1 MRIRPAVQI
10 TFGLVMLTSAIL
22 LVVDLL
28 FGVFPDPDVQVMQ
41 LRKAFAES
49 AATQA
54 AVFLERGDHK
64 TLALALERM
73 REHDPSIRSLAV
85 RRADRALLAQAG
97 DHKQAWGEPDGDRS
111 TPTELLVPLS
121 TGSERWGSFE
131 MVYFPDQ
138 RSAVQRAI
146 GHPLWIT
153 LLGIALLGTLVYWQY
168 IRRAL
173 VHLDPKAVI
182 PERVTLAFDIMTE
195 GVVVLDRRGRV
206 LLANRAF
213 RALPG
218 DGSSDMVGKQLSNL
232 PWLAAGL
239 PSDAAGHPWTRAM
252 HGGKPVMD
260 YAIEVVPTPVTR
272 KKLVVNCAPITD
284 ARGVVRGCVA
294 TFDDLTAVHLAN
306 ERLSD
311 ALTELHASRD
321 EIAEKNVELERLA
334 SHDSLTGCLTRRA
347 FFERMAQA
355 REEAR
360 RSGKPLS
367 CLALDIDQFKSVNDR
382 FGHAV
387 GDRVA
392 QEVGGLL
399 VSSLRAA
406 DIVGRYGG
414 DEFFIG
420 MPGCDVDQG
429 LAIADKLRRAI
440 EERCGATFSDIA
452 TLRVTVSIGIATSSG
467 GDTTLADLIEQ
478 ADKALYDAKSK
489 GRNRV
494 AAAAPSRQTVK
505 SRTKREVSRSA

>member
-1 MRIRPAVQI
+1 V
-10 TFGLVMLTSAIL
+10 
-22 LVVDLL
+22 
-28 FGVFPDPDVQVMQ
+28 
-41 LRKAFAES
+41 
-49 AATQA
+49 
-54 AVFLERGDHK
+54 
-64 TLALALERM
+64 
-73 REHDPSIRSLAV
+73 
-85 RRADRALLAQAG
+85 
-97 DHKQAWGEPDGDRS
+97 DRS

-121 TGSERWGSFE
+121 TSSGRWGSFE
-131 MVYFPDQ
+131 MVYLPDQ
-138 RSAVQRAI
+138 RSALQRAI
-146 GHPLWIT
+146 AHPLWIT
-153 LLGIALLGTLVYWQY
+153 LLGVVLLGTLVYWQY

-213 RALPG
+213 RALSG
-218 DGSSDMVGKQLSNL
+218 DGSPDTVGKQLPNL

-239 PSDAAGHPWTRAM
+239 ASDRAGYPWTRAM
-252 HGGKPVMD
+252 HGGKPVMG
-260 YAIEVVPTPVTR
+260 YAIEVAPPSGTR
-272 KKLVVNCAPITD
+272 KKLVVNCAPIAD
-284 ARGVVRGCVA
+284 PRGIVRGCVA

-306 ERLSD
+306 ERLSETL
-311 ALTELHASRD
+311 AELHASRD

-355 REEAR
+355 REDAR
-360 RSGKPLS
+360 RSGKPFS

-387 GDRVA
+387 GDRVV

-420 MPGCDVDQG
+420 MPGCDTDQG
-429 LAIADKLRRAI
+429 LAIADKLRRGI
-440 EERCGATFSDIA
+440 EERCSAAFSDIA
-452 TLRVTVSIGIATSSG
+452 TLRVTVSIGIATLQDADS
-467 GDTTLADLIEQ
+467 TLAELIDQ
-478 ADKALYDAKSK
+478 ADKALYEAKTS

-494 AAAAPSRQTVK
+494 AQATSRRQTDG
-505 SRTKREVSRSA
+505 RTKREFSRST

>member
-1 MRIRPAVQI
+1 
-10 TFGLVMLTSAIL
+10 
-22 LVVDLL
+22 
-28 FGVFPDPDVQVMQ
+28 
-41 LRKAFAES
+41 
-49 AATQA
+49 
-54 AVFLERGDHK
+54 
-64 TLALALERM
+64 
-73 REHDPSIRSLAV
+73 
-85 RRADRALLAQAG
+85 
-97 DHKQAWGEPDGDRS
+97 
-111 TPTELLVPLS
+111 
-121 TGSERWGSFE
+121 
-131 MVYFPDQ
+131 
-138 RSAVQRAI
+138 
-146 GHPLWIT
+146 
-153 LLGIALLGTLVYWQY
+153 VYWQY

-218 DGSSDMVGKQLSNL
+218 EDSPEMVGKHLSNL

-239 PSDAAGHPWTRAM
+239 PSDAAGYPWTRAM
-252 HGGKPVMD
+252 HGAKPVMG
-260 YAIEVVPTPVTR
+260 YAIEVAPASGAR

-284 ARGVVRGCVA
+284 PRGLVRGCVA

-355 REEAR
+355 REDMR
-360 RSGKPLS
+360 RSAKPLT

-382 FGHAV
+382 FGHVV

-392 QEVGGLL
+392 QEVGALL
-399 VSSLRAA
+399 IASLRGA

-420 MPGCDVDQG
+420 MPGCDADQA
-429 LAIADKLRRAI
+429 LAIADKLRRGV
-440 EERCGATFSDIA
+440 EERCSAAFSDIA
-452 TLRVTVSIGIATSSG
+452 TLRVTVSIGVATLCDADG
-467 GDTTLADLIEQ
+467 TLAELIDQ
-478 ADKALYDAKSK
+478 ADKALYEAKSS

-494 AAAAPSRQTVK
+494 AEAASPRPTDRK
-505 SRTKREVSRSA
+505 TKQEFSRSA

>member
-1 MRIRPAVQI
+1 MRIRPTVQI

-22 LVVDLL
+22 LVTDLV
-28 FGVFPDPDVQVMQ
+28 FGVFPDPNVQLMQ
-41 LRKAFAES
+41 QRKAFAES
-49 AATQA
+49 GATQVA
-54 AVFLERGDHK
+54 LFLERGDHK
-64 TLALALERM
+64 TLGLALERM
-73 REHDPSIRSLAV
+73 REYDPSIRSLGV
-85 RRADRALLAQAG
+85 RRADRTLVAQAG
-97 DHKQAWGEPDGDRS
+97 DHKKAWTDPQEGRS
-111 TPTELLVPLS
+111 APTELLVPLS
-121 TGSERWGSFE
+121 SNNERWGSFE
-131 MVYFPDQ
+131 MVYVPDQ
-138 RSAVQRAI
+138 RSALQQAI
-146 GHPLWIT
+146 AHPLWIT
-153 LLGIALLGTLVYWQY
+153 LLAITLLGTLVYWQY

-218 DGSSDMVGKQLSNL
+218 DASADIVGKQLSHL
-232 PWLAAGL
+232 PWLAGGL
-239 PSDAAGHPWTRAM
+239 PSDPAGYPWTRAM

-260 YAIEVVPTPVTR
+260 YAIEVAPSAETR

-284 ARGVVRGCVA
+284 PRGVVRGCVA

-306 ERLSD
+306 ARLSETL
-311 ALTELHASRD
+311 AELNASRD

-355 REEAR
+355 REESR
-360 RSGKPLS
+360 RSGKPFT

-382 FGHAV
+382 FGHVV

-392 QEVGGLL
+392 QEVGALL
-399 VSSLRAA
+399 ISSLRAA

-420 MPGCDVDQG
+420 MPGCDADQALG
-429 LAIADKLRRAI
+429 LADKLRRGV
-440 EERCGATFSDIA
+440 EEQCSVAFSDIA
-452 TLRVTVSIGIATSSG
+452 TLRITVSIGVATLSNADG
-467 GDTTLADLIEQ
+467 TLAELIDQ
-478 ADKALYDAKSK
+478 ADKALYQAKSS

-494 AAAAPSRQTVK
+494 AEAASPGPTGGKARK
-505 SRTKREVSRSA
+505 ELSRST